1 MGGADG
7 VLRPLQEL
15 RAALPDRLDLF
26 QVEPT
31 SLMASPA
38 RCLELQQALAL
49 LKGAS
54 DAEVKR
60 VGGAY
65 GVLRPLK
72 QLRAALPHRLDLFQV
87 EHTPDLL
94 PPSPTLASL
103 PVPAAP
109 LHDDKLATLAA
120 HECPARVRGVAQP

>member
-1 MGGADG
+1 
-7 VLRPLQEL
+7 
-15 RAALPDRLDLF
+15 
-26 QVEPT
+26 
-31 SLMASPA
+31 MASPA

-65 GVLRPLK
+65 GVLRPLR

-109 LHDDKLATLAA
+109 LHDDKLATLAP
-120 HECPARVRGVAQP
+120 HECPGRGRGVAQP

>member
-1 MGGADG
+1 
-7 VLRPLQEL
+7 
-15 RAALPDRLDLF
+15 
-26 QVEPT
+26 
-31 SLMASPA
+31 MASPA

-65 GVLRPLK
+65 GVLRPLR

-120 HECPARVRGVAQP
+120 HECPARGRGVAQP

>member
-1 MGGADG
+1 
-7 VLRPLQEL
+7 
-15 RAALPDRLDLF
+15 
-26 QVEPT
+26 
-31 SLMASPA
+31 MATPA

-65 GVLRPLK
+65 GVLRPLR
-72 QLRAALPHRLDLFQV
+72 QLRAALPHHLDLFQV

-94 PPSPTLASL
+94 PPLPAPALAWL

-120 HECPARVRGVAQP
+120 HECVGRGRGVAQP

>member
-1 MGGADG
+1 
-7 VLRPLQEL
+7 
-15 RAALPDRLDLF
+15 
-26 QVEPT
+26 
-31 SLMASPA
+31 MATPA
-38 RCLELQQALAL
+38 RCVELQQALAL

-54 DAEVKR
+54 DAEVEH

-72 QLRAALPHRLDLFQV
+72 QLRAALPHRLDRFQV

-94 PPSPTLASL
+94 PPSPILASL

-120 HECPARVRGVAQP
+120 HECPARGRGVAQP

>member
-1 MGGADG
+1 
-7 VLRPLQEL
+7 
-15 RAALPDRLDLF
+15 
-26 QVEPT
+26 
-31 SLMASPA
+31 MASPA

-65 GVLRPLK
+65 GVLRPLR

-94 PPSPTLASL
+94 PPSPALASL

-109 LHDDKLATLAA
+109 LHDDKLATLVP
-120 HECPARVRGVAQP
+120 HECAARGRGVAQP